1 MAWRGQEAPGVELV
15 APGARSPSLGCAKGR
30 GEVGRCRASRE
41 RPGQWPAGAGAPA
54 DAAAETRT
62 RSWQ

>member
-1 MAWRGQEAPGVELV
+1 MAWQGREAPGVELV

-54 DAAAETRT
+54 DAAAKTWT